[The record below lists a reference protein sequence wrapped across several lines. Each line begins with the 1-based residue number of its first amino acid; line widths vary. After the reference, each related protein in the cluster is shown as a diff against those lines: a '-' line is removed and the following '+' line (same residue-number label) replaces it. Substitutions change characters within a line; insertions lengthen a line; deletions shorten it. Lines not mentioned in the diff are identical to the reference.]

1 MNVIKAYIN
10 LMQYILLC
18 LWINQNKSHTLRR
31 KQIYRCLCSMYS
43 KRFVRKRNYLQMW
56 GGGGGCELLSLMLNI
71 CGVHVDSSSRTGT
84 SAVIM
89 V

>member
-18 LWINQNKSHTLRR
+18 LWINQNKSLTVHR
-31 KQIYRCLCSMYS
+31 KQIYGCLCSMYI

-56 GGGGGCELLSLMLNI
+56 KEVRVAKSYVESLR
-71 CGVHVDSSSRTGT
+71 CAYVDSSSRTGI